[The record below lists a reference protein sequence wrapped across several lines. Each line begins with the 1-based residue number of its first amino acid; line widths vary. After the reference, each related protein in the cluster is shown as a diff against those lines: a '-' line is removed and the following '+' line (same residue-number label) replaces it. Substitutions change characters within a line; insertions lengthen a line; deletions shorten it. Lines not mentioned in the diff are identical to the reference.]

1 MGEVMEQPDTT
12 AEALRMVLDRMAIE
26 ELLVRYYSGL
36 GSGDPEGFGGF
47 FADEMELD
55 VNGIICRNKDEVAKL
70 YRDVAEDKPNLTG
83 TFRMLLTNLLIDV
96 KGDTAHA
103 QMLWTQTINDTV
115 KAPPRFIEQGRGY
128 SRAGEGAVERQEA
141 GRQRRFQPAGH
152 DGRDLRAALRLC
164 AAPARPGLTDPGGC
178 ARVPPCKAAL
188 QRGPKRPFRL
198 LNVSAPT

>member
-115 KAPPRFIEQGRGY
+115 KAPPRFIEQGREY
-128 SRAGEGAVERQEA
+128 DILVRER
-141 GRQRRFQPAGH
+141 GRWKIRKRVVIADSNLPDMMDATYEPRS
-152 DGRDLRAALRLC
+152 DYALPPLGR
-164 AAPARPGLTDPGGC
+164 G
-178 ARVPPCKAAL
+178 
-188 QRGPKRPFRL
+188 
-198 LNVSAPT
+198 